1 MICLFLPIT
10 NNNNNNSNSNN
21 NSKKSNVYDDD
32 DDDDVNSGIPL
43 DNCYVLSSSSSSKG
57 EDRNINYHKKW
68 RNKAILKSK
77 KKKKQSTDL
86 WGKN

>member
-32 DDDDVNSGIPL
+32 DDDVNSGITL
-43 DNCYVLSSSSSSKG
+43 DNCYVLSSSSFKG
-57 EDRNINYHKKW
+57 EDRNSNYHKKW
-68 RNKAILKSK
+68 RKKAIRNSK
-77 KKKKQSTDL
+77 KKKAKH
-86 WGKN
+86 

>member
-32 DDDDVNSGIPL
+32 DDDVNSGITL
-43 DNCYVLSSSSSSKG
+43 DNCYVLSSFSSSSFKG
-57 EDRNINYHKKW
+57 EDRNSNYHKKW
-68 RNKAILKSK
+68 RKKAIR
-77 KKKKQSTDL
+77 
-86 WGKN
+86 N